1 MGVRDY
7 VYDESDA
14 AVCSR
19 FPVMR
24 PLAHFARY
32 QRNVL
37 SRKFRC
43 WVFFEYVASGC
54 SAHYICST
62 GSDLHRDGRLKFF
75 QN

>member
-24 PLAHFARY
+24 RLAHFARY
-32 QRNVL
+32 QRNVP

-43 WVFFEYVASGC
+43 WVFFASGC

-62 GSDLHRDGRLKFF
+62 GSDLHRDGRLNFF
-75 QN
+75 LN